1 VWGYEP
7 SSYGDGIADVY
18 DDWYS
23 ELEIDGPVAALAAL
37 AGAGPVLEL
46 GIGTGRLALPLA
58 AGGLAVSGVDASS
71 AMIARL
77 RAKPGGE
84 RLEVVAGDMAGT
96 EPSGPFTLVFAAVN
110 TFFGLTSEADQQRC
124 FHAVAARLVPGGHFV
139 IEAFVPDP
147 RQAGDDVQVR
157 TLRVDRVVLNVT
169 RTDVDAQTAIGQFVE
184 LVDGQPVRLRPWA
197 IRWSTPAEL
206 DRMAEHAGLVLEH
219 RWEGWRAE
227 PFGPDSPRH
236 VSVWRQSTDVG

>member
-18 DDWYS
+18 DEWYGD
-23 ELEIDGPVAALAAL
+23 LEVEGPVDALAAL
-37 AGAGPVLEL
+37 AGGGPVLEL
-46 GIGTGRLALPLA
+46 GIGTGRLALPLSA
-58 AGGLAVSGVDASS
+58 RGLTVSGVDASP

-77 RAKPGGE
+77 RAKPGAE

-96 EPSGPFTLVFAAVN
+96 EPPGPFTLAFAAVN
-110 TFFGLTSEADQQRC
+110 TFFGLTSAADQQRC
-124 FHAVAARLVPGGHFV
+124 FHAVAARLVPAGRFV

-147 RQAGDDVQVR
+147 DQAGDGVQVR

-169 RTDVDAQTAIGQFVE
+169 RTDVDEQTAVGQFVE

-206 DRMAEHAGLVLEH
+206 DGMAERAGFVLEH
-219 RWEGWRAE
+219 RWDGWRGE
-227 PFGPDSPRH
+227 SFGPESARH